1 MARSD
6 TESCDNYASS
16 ALNLL
21 NLSRKAC
28 RCNYVIAIFPLRPS
42 ASSEGLFLRQKFA
55 E

>member
-16 ALNLL
+16 ALNL
-21 NLSRKAC
+21 STKAC
-28 RCNYVIAIFPLRPS
+28 KRNYVIAYFPLRQS